1 MPLMCL
7 GFRRAHAHRTRR
19 FFAAPNVFPFLLAS
33 LLCYAMCDQV
43 HALNTWPI
51 KLYKNATVVL
61 KPSEEKQSNK
71 IEFDTQRLTIFNSFK
86 LNAPISGEDGDT
98 FDVLSEL
105 EAALDD
111 THSLASEMLQTELEF
126 DVLYATDEASCK
138 SKCAKG
144 NHCCNYDKNVGSNQ
158 KLSCLQACMV
168 RVSGVPKADCDAS
181 CSLNECTKFGYS
193 LCSSCSD
200 VTSSNAC
207 SSNWGSD
214 TDTCLAGCSIGRS
227 YYLTDAKLTDAIG
240 NCTDEAPVDG
250 LCLESVSYTHLTLPT
265 NREV

>member
-51 KLYKNATVVL
+51 KLYTNATVVL

-71 IEFDTQRLTIFNSFK
+71 IEFDTQRLTIFNSLK

-105 EAALDD
+105 EAAMDD
-111 THSLASEMLQTELEF
+111 IHSLASEMLQTELEF
-126 DVLYATDEASCK
+126 DVYAVAP
-138 SKCAKG
+138 A
-144 NHCCNYDKNVGSNQ
+144 
-158 KLSCLQACMV
+158 
-168 RVSGVPKADCDAS
+168 
-181 CSLNECTKFGYS
+181 
-193 LCSSCSD
+193 
-200 VTSSNAC
+200 
-207 SSNWGSD
+207 
-214 TDTCLAGCSIGRS
+214 
-227 YYLTDAKLTDAIG
+227 LTDANLTDAIE
-240 NCTDEAPVDG
+240 NCLDEAPVDG
-250 LCLESVSYTHLTLPT
+250 LCSRYGLITTKFGTMPNWDMSQVTTLNKAFKDAT
-265 NREV
+265 EFNGDISAWDTSQVTDMYWMFLWCRKF

>member
-1 MPLMCL
+1 MPLASRL
-7 GFRRAHAHRTRR
+7 GFRRAGAHGHRTCR
-19 FFAAPNVFPFLLAS
+19 FFLAPNVFLLAS

-71 IEFDTQRLTIFNSFK
+71 IEFDTQRLTIFNSLK

-126 DVLYATDEASCK
+126 DVYAVAPTLTDE
-138 SKCAKG
+138 
-144 NHCCNYDKNVGSNQ
+144 
-158 KLSCLQACMV
+158 L
-168 RVSGVPKADCDAS
+168 
-181 CSLNECTKFGYS
+181 
-193 LCSSCSD
+193 
-200 VTSSNAC
+200 
-207 SSNWGSD
+207 
-214 TDTCLAGCSIGRS
+214 
-227 YYLTDAKLTDAIG
+227 
-240 NCTDEAPVDG
+240 
-250 LCLESVSYTHLTLPT
+250 
-265 NREV
+265 